1 MIGVVTM
8 EINLDR
14 NGEKLTIAIEGRLDT
29 NTAPELDN
37 AIKND
42 IADIKDLTLDLSGL
56 EYVSSAG
63 LRVILAT
70 QKIMNSQGK
79 MVVTNV
85 QDMVMEVFEATGF
98 TDVLTIE

>member
-1 MIGVVTM
+1 M